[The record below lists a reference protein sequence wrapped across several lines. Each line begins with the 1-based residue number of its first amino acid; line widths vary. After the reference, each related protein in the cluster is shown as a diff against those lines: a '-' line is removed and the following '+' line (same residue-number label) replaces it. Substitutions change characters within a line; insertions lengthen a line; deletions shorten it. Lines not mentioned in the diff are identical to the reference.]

1 MKCVALF
8 YLVGERV
15 TWEAGGRRCCDY
27 LCRPRLHYPR
37 TTQHPP
43 FLAFRALARPFLPP
57 SPPRIFSLRRSVR
70 QQEIQHLRSRRHASH
85 GQSPPPPPSCML
97 CSLLPH
103 SIINNLC
110 LPLNGFS
117 SPPTPTPEIMC
128 VFVVVDRAHLRPSG
142 AVDQA
147 RRQGGVLRWRA
158 EQARSTAVVE
168 RHGTHPG
175 HRRRPRGGDR
185 RTATTTR
192 RPERA
197 RD

>member
-1 MKCVALF
+1 LLRLFMPASFALSANDSTSPF
-8 YLVGERV
+8 S
-15 TWEAGGRRCCDY
+15 CIP
-27 LCRPRLHYPR
+27 RPRSSFPSPL
-37 TTQHPP
+37 PP
-43 FLAFRALARPFLPP
+43 PHFLFAQICSSTRNSTSSVLSPCLPWSVPPP
-57 SPPRIFSLRRSVR
+57 SPL
-70 QQEIQHLRSRRHASH
+70 
-85 GQSPPPPPSCML
+85 PPPPSCML

-103 SIINNLC
+103 SILLTT
-110 LPLNGFS
+110 LPSSLGFLL
-117 SPPTPTPEIMC
+117 SPPPLPEKMR
-128 VFVVVDRAHLRPSG
+128 VFDVVDRAHLRPSG

>member
-1 MKCVALF
+1 MLRLFMPASFALSANDPTSPF
-8 YLVGERV
+8 S
-15 TWEAGGRRCCDY
+15 CIP
-27 LCRPRLHYPR
+27 RPRSSFPSPL
-37 TTQHPP
+37 PP
-43 FLAFRALARPFLPP
+43 PHFLFAQICSSTRNSTSSVPSPCLPWSVPPP
-57 SPPRIFSLRRSVR
+57 SPL
-70 QQEIQHLRSRRHASH
+70 
-85 GQSPPPPPSCML
+85 PPPPSCML

-103 SIINNLC
+103 SIINDLC